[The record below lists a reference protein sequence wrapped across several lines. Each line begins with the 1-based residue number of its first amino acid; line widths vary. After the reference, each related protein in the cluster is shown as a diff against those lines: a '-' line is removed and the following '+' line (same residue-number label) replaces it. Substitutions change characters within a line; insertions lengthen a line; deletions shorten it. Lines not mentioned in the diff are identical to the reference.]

1 MMPGNFWMPV
11 PLENIERVFL
21 DTFEYRLHI
30 IKIRTAGKAV
40 VAHIYDGPVEVF
52 AVRGADVEHA
62 LRDAKRWI
70 NEQDEVAPV
79 HDLEGGAA

>member
-30 IKIRTAGKAV
+30 IKIRATGKGA
-40 VAHIYDGPVEVF
+40 VAHVYDGPVEVF
-52 AVRGADVEHA
+52 AVCNTDIELA
-62 LRDAKRWI
+62 LRDAKRWVD
-70 NEQDEVAPV
+70 EQDEVAPV
-79 HDLEGGAA
+79 